1 MITNTFSIFPGIG
14 PRLEHYLWRLGVL
27 TWDDFLRREHIP
39 GFSPSRKPVLD
50 EYVADALAQWES
62 RNYHY
67 FGRLLGTNGM
77 WRLWETLSDDAL
89 FLDIETDGRKVA
101 EGELTV
107 VGFYSHGEYRAYING
122 QNLDCDSL
130 QQEFD
135 DARLLVTFSGNTFD
149 IPYLKAYYP
158 ELAIDL
164 PHIDLCPTGHKV
176 GLKGGLKK
184 VEKQIGIS
192 REDGIEG
199 MGGYEAVLLWRAH
212 QNNMAGALDTLV
224 KYNREDTVNLLPL
237 TRIICDKLKENS
249 GIAGFL
255 AARPALAATL
265 L

>member
-1 MITNTFSIFPGIG
+1 
-14 PRLEHYLWRLGVL
+14 
-27 TWDDFLRREHIP
+27 
-39 GFSPSRKPVLD
+39 
-50 EYVADALAQWES
+50 
-62 RNYHY
+62 
-67 FGRLLGTNGM
+67 M
-77 WRLWETLSDDAL
+77 WRLWETLSEDAL

-184 VEKQIGIS
+184 VEKEIGIR

-249 GIAGFL
+249 GIARVPGRKACAGGYPSLVSSLFSSFKTNWSGGGRKSLTTFSFTHRFVSIFYFL
-255 AARPALAATL
+255 LHRPFSLFSNTL
-265 L
+265 PRRYGLRRL